1 MRKPPPPESRRPGR
15 KIGAERRRVARET
28 LRNFYGFKAFH
39 DLPGNVRVAMLEL
52 CPREDRINGRKT
64 VE

>member
-1 MRKPPPPESRRPGR
+1 MRKRPSPQSKRPGR

-28 LRNFYGFKAFH
+28 LRQFYGCKAFH

-52 CPREDRINGRKT
+52 CPREDGK
-64 VE
+64 

>member
-1 MRKPPPPESRRPGR
+1 MRKRPATQSKRPGR

-28 LRNFYGFKAFH
+28 LRQFYGLKAFH

-52 CPREDRINGRKT
+52 CPREDN
-64 VE
+64 